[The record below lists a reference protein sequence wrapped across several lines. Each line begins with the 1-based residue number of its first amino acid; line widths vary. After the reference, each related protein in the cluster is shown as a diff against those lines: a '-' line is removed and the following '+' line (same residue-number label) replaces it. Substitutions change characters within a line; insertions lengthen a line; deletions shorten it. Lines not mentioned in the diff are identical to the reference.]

1 MMKSVI
7 FTCNFYKKS
16 LTVLLFLIIPFFL
29 NSCGPFKYK
38 PVDAREVS
46 PNADER
52 VKKNIE
58 EGRGLKIGTSMQMG
72 MGGKGTNF
80 SFASSNPLWRAT
92 LEKLDF
98 IPLNNVDYAG
108 GLIITDWYSDTGEN
122 EQIKIAVKFLTNEI
136 RSDALDIS
144 IFKKVC
150 NELNKCKT
158 NKIESEMNKQI
169 KVSILKR
176 ATQLSKEAEKK
187 NDSKKN

>member
-1 MMKSVI
+1 
-7 FTCNFYKKS
+7 
-16 LTVLLFLIIPFFL
+16 
-29 NSCGPFKYK
+29 
-38 PVDAREVS
+38 
-46 PNADER
+46 
-52 VKKNIE
+52 
-58 EGRGLKIGTSMQMG
+58 MQMG
-72 MGGKGTNF
+72 VGGKDTNF

-108 GLIITDWYSDTGEN
+108 GLIITDWYSDTGQN

-150 NELNKCKT
+150 NELNNCKT
-158 NKIESEMNKQI
+158 NKIKSEMNKQI

-187 NDSKKN
+187 DDSKKN